1 MKIAVISDIHDN
13 IWNLK
18 EALKLIKKKAINTAI
33 FCGDYCSPTAF
44 MMAVEPFRMCFCIWG
59 NVDGEKFKL
68 TQKVYEMNMKNVK
81 LLGDFGEVEI
91 DKRKVAIIHNP
102 RIAEIIAISGE
113 YDAVFFGHTHKYHSE
128 FRSETLLANPGEVMG
143 ISGKPSFG
151 IWDTKS
157 NKMKKVIIK

>member
-1 MKIAVISDIHDN
+1 MKVAILSDIHDN

-18 EALKLIKKKAINTAI
+18 KALKLISGKDIETAI
-33 FCGDYCSPTAF
+33 FCGDYCAPTTF
-44 MMAVEPFRMCFCIWG
+44 MMAVKPFKICFCIWG

-81 LLGDFGEVEI
+81 LLGDFGEIKI

-102 RIAEIIAISGE
+102 GVAKVIASSGI
-113 YDAVFFGHTHKYHSE
+113 YDTVFFGHTHKFNSE
-128 FRSETLLANPGEVMG
+128 LINETLLANPGEVMG
-143 ISGKPSFG
+143 KEGKPSFG

-157 NKMKKVIIK
+157 NKIEEVLIK